1 MNLFIKII
9 ICIVSFLLGILFVEL
24 IKWLKNHFTHKK
36 QAPVPITFV
45 IENSDGLEI
54 EIIAS
59 EDGVLTLDN
68 LPEGEYIIREKFDNY
83 PQSEA
88 EQKRSAFSFIKKR
101 KR

>member
-9 ICIVSFLLGILFVEL
+9 ICIVSFLLGILFVNL
-24 IKWLKNHFTHKK
+24 IKWLKNHLIHKK
-36 QAPVPITFV
+36 TSPRSFI

-59 EDGVLTLDN
+59 KDGVLTLDN
-68 LPEGEYIIREKFDNY
+68 LPVGEYIIRENFDNY
-83 PQSEA
+83 PQSKA

>member
-9 ICIVSFLLGILFVEL
+9 ICIVSFLLGILFVKL
-24 IKWLKNHFTHKK
+24 IKWLKNHLIHKK
-36 QAPVPITFV
+36 QASRSFI

-68 LPEGEYIIREKFDNY
+68 LPVGEYIIRENFDNY

>member
-1 MNLFIKII
+1 MNLFIEII
-9 ICIVSFLLGILFVEL
+9 LCIISFLLGILFVKL
-24 IKWLKNHFTHKK
+24 IKWLKNHFIHKK
-36 QAPVPITFV
+36 QAPVPIPFV

-54 EIIAS
+54 QSIAS

-68 LPEGEYIIREKFDNY
+68 LPVGEYIIRENFDNY